1 MAWIGGRKFESQD
14 NHEKRDLQ
22 KQLQWT
28 DQTPFPETKKFDK
41 WDDFNLNT
49 DLSQMVGLRFLSI
62 FETLFPTETPNKL
75 SEPFYKYRGICLALR
90 SSPKGDHKWSV
101 LDCNHTT
108 LPLVCEMS
116 TENIKPVRTKL
127 ETDLGDM
134 TFLKFNITCACFSS

>member
-14 NHEKRDLQ
+14 DDEKRDLQ

-49 DLSQMVGLRFLSI
+49 DLSKMVGLRFHSI
-62 FETLFPTETPNKL
+62 FETLFPTEKPHNI
-75 SEPFYKYRGICLALR
+75 SEPFHKYRGLCLASR
-90 SSPKGDHKWSV
+90 SSPYGDPKWSV
-101 LDCNHTT
+101 LDCNHTN
-108 LPLVCEMS
+108 LPLVCEIS
-116 TENIKPVRTKL
+116 TENIKPLRTKL

-134 TFLKFNITCACFSS
+134 TLLKLYIT